1 MAVEAGC
8 GRVLVTGGAGFIG
21 SHLARRLLASGYQ
34 VLVLDDLSNG
44 SRGNVPDGAVFIKGD
59 IAAASTWERL
69 GGQGFDAVCHL
80 AAQSSGT
87 LSFTDPVRDMQS
99 HLPGS
104 FLLLEHCRARGVKRV
119 LYASSTTTYGEPER
133 LPVDEAHPQRPQ
145 TFYALGKLCVERCL
159 EFQARL
165 GLEHTI
171 LRMPNVYGPGQNMEN
186 RFQGM
191 VSIYL
196 AEMLAGRPIL
206 VKGGS
211 ERFRDF
217 VHVDDVVAG
226 WMLALASPSA
236 VGKTYNLGSGV
247 ASTVGEVLAC
257 LKAAW
262 GDADYPVIFEDG
274 TAGDQHGM
282 RLDISRIRADLGFRP
297 ALGLKEGIARMVA
310 EEQKRAKHGK

>member
-1 MAVEAGC
+1 MTVDPGFR
-8 GRVLVTGGAGFIG
+8 RVLITGGAGFIG
-21 SHLARRLLASGYQ
+21 SHLARRLLESGRE

-44 SRGNVPDGAVFIKGD
+44 CRANVPAGAVLVEGD
-59 IAAASTWERL
+59 IAELATWERL
-69 GGQGFDAVCHL
+69 SGEHFDAVCHL

-87 LSFTDPVRDMQS
+87 LSFAEPLRDMRS
-99 HLPGS
+99 HLPGT
-104 FLLLEHCRARGVKRV
+104 FLLLQDCLRRGVKRV

-133 LPVDEAHPQRPQ
+133 LPVDEAHPQRPL
-145 TFYALGKLCVERCL
+145 TYYALGKVCSERCL
-159 EFQARL
+159 EFHALHQ

-171 LRMPNVYGPGQNMEN
+171 LRMPNVYGPGQNLEN

-217 VHVDDVVAG
+217 IHVDDVVAA
-226 WMLALASPSA
+226 WALALDNTAA
-236 VGKTYNLGSGV
+236 IGKTYNLGSGV
-247 ASTVGEVLAC
+247 ASTVGEVLAA

-262 GDADYPVIFEDG
+262 GNPDYPVVFEEG

-282 RLDISRIRADLGFRP
+282 RLDISRIREELGFRP
-297 ALGLKEGIARMVA
+297 TLGLAEGIARMV
-310 EEQKRAKHGK
+310 EEEIMRKNHG

>member
-1 MAVEAGC
+1 MTVEQEF
-8 GRVLVTGGAGFIG
+8 RRILITGGAGFIG
-21 SHLARRLLASGYQ
+21 SHLARRLMEAGRE
-34 VLVLDDLSNG
+34 VLIVDDLSNG
-44 SRGNVPDGAVFIKGD
+44 CLANVPSGAVLAEGD
-59 IAAASTWERL
+59 IAEPSTWERL
-69 GGQGFDAVCHL
+69 SGEHFDAVCHL

-87 LSFTDPVRDMQS
+87 LSFADPVRDMRS
-99 HLPGS
+99 HLPGT
-104 FLLLEHCRARGVKRV
+104 FLLLQDCLRRGVQRV

-133 LPVDEAHPQRPQ
+133 LPVDEAHPQRPL
-145 TFYALGKLCVERCL
+145 TYYALGKVCTERCL
-159 EFQARL
+159 EFHARQ

-171 LRMPNVYGPGQNMEN
+171 LRMPNVYGPGQNLEN

-217 VHVDDVVAG
+217 IHVDDVVAA
-226 WMLALASPSA
+226 WMLALDDPAA
-236 VGKTYNLGSGV
+236 IGKTYNLGSGV
-247 ASTVGEVLAC
+247 ASTVGEVLVA

-262 GDADYPVIFEDG
+262 GNPDYPVFFEDG

-282 RLDISRIRADLGFRP
+282 RLDITRIREELDFRP
-297 ALGLKEGIARMVA
+297 ALGLAAGIGQMVA
-310 EEQKRAKHGK
+310 EERSRTKHG